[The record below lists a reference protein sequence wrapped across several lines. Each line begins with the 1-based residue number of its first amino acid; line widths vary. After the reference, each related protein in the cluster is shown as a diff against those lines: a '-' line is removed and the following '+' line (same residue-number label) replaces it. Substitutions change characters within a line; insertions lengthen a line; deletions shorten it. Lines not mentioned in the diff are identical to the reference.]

1 MSYLGD
7 NGGSI
12 LSSTASGASA
22 GSAAGPW
29 GAVVGAVVGAGVGVY
44 NASQKDKAKSLLPP
58 LVDPQQQAMERYYA
72 RMRTAYQTGTAQT
85 SQRADIQ
92 ATTQQ
97 ALKNAFKFGGASTDV
112 ASIKDIYLK
121 GVLGLNQQGQ
131 QMEGMYADKQSQS
144 INDIAQRKL
153 DIQGALYDQAKVTAE
168 NDAKNLS
175 ANTNA
180 LLTGLGSGDGKDDKD
195 DKDALL
201 KALMEKY
208 NSQQTKV

>member
-1 MSYLGD
+1 MGLSDAFGNNLG
-7 NGGSI
+7 SL
-12 LSSTASGASA
+12 LSSTASGAAS
-22 GSAAGPW
+22 GSVAGPW
-29 GAVVGAVVGAGVGVY
+29 GAVLGGAVGLGTGLISA
-44 NASQKDKAKSLLPP
+44 NEKNKAKALIPSE
-58 LVDPQQQAMERYYA
+58 VDPQQQAMERYYA
-72 RMRTAYQTGTAQT
+72 RMRTAYQTGTAQA
-85 SQRADIQ
+85 SQRADLQ

-131 QMEGMYADKQSQS
+131 QMEGMYADKQSQA
-144 INDIAQRKL
+144 INDISQRKL

-168 NDAKNLS
+168 NDSKNLS

-180 LLTGLGSGDGKDDKD
+180 LLTALGPKD

-201 KALMEKY
+201 KTLMEKY

>member
-1 MSYLGD
+1 MGLSDAFGNNL
-7 NGGSI
+7 GSI
-12 LSSTASGASA
+12 LSSTAAGAASGSVIPGWGTIAGAAIGLGTGLVSA
-22 GSAAGPW
+22 
-29 GAVVGAVVGAGVGVY
+29 
-44 NASQKDKAKSLLPP
+44 NEKNKTKALLPSE
-58 LVDPQQQAMERYYA
+58 VDPQQQAMERYYA
-72 RMRTAYQTGTAQT
+72 RMRTAYQTGTAQA
-85 SQRADIQ
+85 SQRADLQ

-131 QMEGMYADKQSQS
+131 QMEGMYADKQSQA
-144 INDIAQRKL
+144 INDISQRKL

-168 NDAKNLS
+168 NDSKNLS

-180 LLTGLGSGDGKDDKD
+180 LLTALGPKD

-201 KALMEKY
+201 KTLMEKY
-208 NSQQTKV
+208 NSQAKV